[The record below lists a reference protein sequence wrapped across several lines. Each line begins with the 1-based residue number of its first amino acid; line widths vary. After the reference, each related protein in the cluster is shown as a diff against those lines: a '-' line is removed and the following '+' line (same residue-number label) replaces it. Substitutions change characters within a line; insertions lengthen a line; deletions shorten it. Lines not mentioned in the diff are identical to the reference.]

1 MKKYIYFL
9 YVLLLIFLSNSC
21 VKDVLE
27 KRPLD
32 RISGD
37 LVYKDKSL
45 TDALLNDIY
54 ARTQFQIKSGQAG
67 YNMGLIAGMGAESR
81 AFGNWQA
88 PSWLPLRILDPAT
101 GANALEY
108 WPYDNI
114 RAANEFIKN
123 IQQSDYDEDYII
135 QRTSEARF
143 LRAMMY
149 FQMVRRYGGVPLVL
163 IVLSPDAPD
172 DSLFVPRNTEKEV
185 YDFIASELDDIATIL
200 PESYPTED
208 DGRPT
213 RFAALAL
220 KSRAMLYA
228 ASEAQFGTLQL
239 NGLVGMP
246 SNEANN
252 YWKESY
258 DASLEIIDNGPFSLY
273 NKYPDDKAEN
283 FHQVLVDKDNSE
295 VIFKEKYDAA
305 LGKYHNWD
313 YLCEPDGFRAGWGSN
328 FNPFLDFV
336 DLFEFTDGRSGVLD
350 RSKMNQST
358 LWNLPD
364 TFALK
369 DPRFRAS
376 VFYPESPWQGKVV
389 YFHKNTI
396 WTNPETGQRETVS
409 SGTIGDDKW
418 PAAAPARNYKKTG
431 FLVRKRVDESLI
443 KPINGEGNT
452 DFVVFRLG
460 EILLN
465 AAEAA
470 FYLGHP
476 DEALLYVN
484 QIRERAG
491 MPELTTITEEII
503 RHERRVEL
511 ALEGHSYWD
520 LRRWR
525 IAQGLLDGLR
535 TKGIQ
540 YTYDYDAKMYILKLV
555 NAETAARVFPE
566 KHYYL
571 PIGVQRISD
580 NPNLVENPG
589 Y

>member
-1 MKKYIYFL
+1 MMKKHIIIIST
-9 YVLLLIFLSNSC
+9 LLVIASYGC

-37 LVYKDKSL
+37 LVFEDKSL
-45 TDALLNDIY
+45 TDAFLNDIY
-54 ARTQFQIKSGQAG
+54 TRTQFQITSGQAG
-67 YNMGLIAGMGAESR
+67 YNMGLVAGMGMESR

-108 WPYDNI
+108 WPYENI

-123 IQQSDYDEDYII
+123 IRNSGYDEDYIR
-135 QRTSEARF
+135 QRVSEVRF

-149 FQMVRRYGGVPLVL
+149 FQMVKRYGGVPLVL
-163 IVLSPDAPD
+163 DVLSPDAPD

-185 YDFIASELDDIATIL
+185 YDFIASEMDDIATTL
-200 PESYPTED
+200 PETYPAEE

-213 RFAALAL
+213 RYAALAL

-246 SNEANN
+246 SGEAES
-252 YWKESY
+252 YWQKAY
-258 DASLEIIDNGPFSLY
+258 DASLEIIENGPFSLY

-283 FHQVLVDKDNSE
+283 FHQLLIDKDNSE

-336 DLFEFTDGRSGVLD
+336 DLFEFTDGRPGTLD
-350 RSKMNQST
+350 RSKMNNST

-376 VFYPESPWQGKVV
+376 VFYPECSWQGSVV

-396 WTNPETGQRETVS
+396 WTNPATGERETVN
-409 SGTIGDDKW
+409 SGTIGDDNW

-443 KPINGEGNT
+443 KPISGEGNT

-470 FYLGHP
+470 YYLGHTN
-476 DEALLYVN
+476 EALQYVN

-491 MPELTTITEEII
+491 MPAVSSVTEEII

-511 ALEGHSYWD
+511 ALEEHSYWD

-525 IAQGLLDGLR
+525 IAQGLLDGYR

-540 YTYDYDAKMYILKLV
+540 YTYDYDARMYILKLV
-555 NAETAARVFPE
+555 NAETAERVFPE

-571 PIGVQRISD
+571 PIGVERISD
-580 NPNLVENPG
+580 NPQLVENPG